1 MRTVLVITK
10 TIHSSLSIGE
20 AREPLIDALARTF
33 AIYGWPEAMGRIYG
47 LLAFTDE
54 PLSQDDLAELLGVSN
69 ATVSTNMRTLESL
82 HFVSRIGANSDT
94 AGGRPRLFY
103 RAERDF
109 KKVMQELLHHNVN
122 REMELMSRGI
132 EESRRRLL
140 LLGEMVNSPLNT
152 QVQKDL
158 EFISYFDTYLRLGRT
173 IRWLVQSAERFHGF
187 LSSLRPTA

>member
-1 MRTVLVITK
+1 MITETV
-10 TIHSSLSIGE
+10 HSSLSIGE

-82 HFVSRIGANSDT
+82 HFVSRIGGSSDT
-94 AGGRPRLFY
+94 GGGRPRLFY

-140 LLGEMVNSPLNT
+140 LLGETVNSPLNT

-158 EFISYFDTYLRLGRT
+158 EFISHFDTYLRLGRT
-173 IRWLVQSAERFHGF
+173 VRWLVQSAERFQGF